1 MNKVNI
7 ITVKTK
13 NSLTPVMENDWKN
26 YIKELDDPR
35 AIFQQFDVFFQNE
48 ILIDRV
54 NSVIALMIY
63 SGDQLI
69 GLLTF
74 IEQKVNT
81 KINFGLV
88 KLLSTVVNEIRCI
101 GSGIVND
108 NDNKDE
114 IIDITSNILNNLA
127 KEYDAQIFLEAI
139 EDRDLLYNV
148 KPLQLKSIQLTKSE
162 TFIAQLE
169 SNFEAF
175 LKAKTK
181 SKRQSINKDLKKFE
195 KTYSERFSIKHN
207 NNNFIDDAKHILNN
221 SWKKGLVGSIVGSAN
236 FDKQFILYQKNNL
249 VQTFVLMV
257 DDEPIAFAIGYNIG
271 LHFFYEE
278 IAYDERF
285 SRSGA
290 GSYLTISVVK
300 YMHSINETSNKK
312 YFSFGVGDNI
322 YKRKLYS
329 MKYAC
334 EDRVL
339 VSFMSKNYAFIMLKY
354 AINKCFRGF
363 RAALLKLGIHQYIR
377 QKLKQRSIKG

>member
-1 MNKVNI
+1 MNKINI

-13 NSLTPVMENDWKN
+13 NSLTPVMENDWKQ
-26 YIKELDDPR
+26 YIAKLDDPR
-35 AIFQQFDVFFQNE
+35 AVFQQFDVFFQNE
-48 ILIDRV
+48 ELIERV
-54 NSVIALMIY
+54 SSVIALMIY
-63 SGDQLI
+63 NDDKLI

-74 IEQKVNT
+74 IEQRVKT

-88 KLLSTVVNEIRCI
+88 KLLSTTINEIRCI
-101 GSGIVND
+101 GSGTVHTNE
-108 NDNKDE
+108 NKNE
-114 IIDITSNILNNLA
+114 VITQISDLLNSLA
-127 KEYDAQIFLEAI
+127 KEHDAQIFLEAI
-139 EDRDLLYNV
+139 EDRDLLYHV
-148 KPLQLKSIQLTKSE
+148 KPPQLKSIQLTKSE
-162 TFIAQLE
+162 TFIAQLG
-169 SNFEAF
+169 SSFEVF
-175 LKAKTK
+175 LKEKTK

-195 KTYSERFSIKHN
+195 KAYSERFSIKHN
-207 NNNFIDDAKHILNN
+207 QDNFIDDAKYILNN
-221 SWKKGLVGSIVGSAN
+221 SWKKGLVGSIVGSTN
-236 FDKQFILYQKNNL
+236 FNKQFNLYQKHKL

-257 DDEPIAFAIGYNIG
+257 DNEPIAFAIGYNIG
-271 LHFFYEE
+271 YHFFYEE

-285 SRSGA
+285 ARSGA

-329 MKYAC
+329 VKYAC

-339 VSFMSKNYAFIMLKY
+339 VRFMSKNYAFIILKY

>member
-1 MNKVNI
+1 VNNTNI
-7 ITVKTK
+7 ITVKTRD
-13 NSLTPVMENDWKN
+13 SLTPVMESDWN
-26 YIKELDDPR
+26 QYIEKLNDPR
-35 AIFQQFDVFFQNE
+35 AIFQQLDVFFQNE
-48 ILIDRV
+48 RLIERV

-63 SGDQLI
+63 QDQELI

-88 KLLSTVVNEIRCI
+88 KLFSTVVNEIRCI
-101 GSGIVND
+101 GSGIVNAD
-108 NDNKDE
+108 ESKNE
-114 IIDITSNILNNLA
+114 IINITSNMLNNLT
-127 KEYDAQIFLEAI
+127 KEHNAQIFLEAI
-139 EDRDLLYNV
+139 EERDLLYNV

-169 SNFEAF
+169 ANFEAF
-175 LKAKTK
+175 LKTKTK

-195 KTYSERFSIKHN
+195 KAYSERFSIKHN
-207 NNNFIDDAKHILNN
+207 DNNFIDDAKYILNN

-236 FDKQFILYQKNNL
+236 FDKQFNLYQKHNL
-249 VQTFVLMV
+249 VQTFVLVV

-300 YMHSINETSNKK
+300 YMHSINETSNNK

-322 YKRKLYS
+322 YKRKINS
-329 MKYAC
+329 M
-334 EDRVL
+334 
-339 VSFMSKNYAFIMLKY
+339 
-354 AINKCFRGF
+354 
-363 RAALLKLGIHQYIR
+363 
-377 QKLKQRSIKG
+377 